1 MMPGHGDGSQG
12 GGADLDALCPDVC
25 IEGLKKYPL

>member
-1 MMPGHGDGSQG
+1 MVPRGGG